1 MLQNLYRVVVL
12 IISLQKLLSNVHC
25 VIQNKSENLQ
35 NGKNF
40 YFSPLLS
47 NMSCESLTCNFLQLL
62 INIISK

>member
-12 IISLQKLLSNVHC
+12 IISLQLLSNVHC

-35 NGKNF
+35 NDKNL